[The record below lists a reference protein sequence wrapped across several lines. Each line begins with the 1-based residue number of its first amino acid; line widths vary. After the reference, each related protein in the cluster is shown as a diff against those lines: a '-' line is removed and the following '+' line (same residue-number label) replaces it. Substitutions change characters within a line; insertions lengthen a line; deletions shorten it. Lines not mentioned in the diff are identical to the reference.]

1 MNINQRKKIEDIL
14 KWSVFDKYEGHI
26 ANIRTLRGESDLGQ
40 YYPMDV
46 EKYINYMDA
55 SSASKAF
62 FSADPKEL
70 VEKYFEEIESVSS
83 YLGDESYSQKQKILN
98 FMEYIRIS
106 GMYENLSIDS
116 VQYQLLYPSIS
127 QSGLSIAILGKGICK
142 SQAEFLSHLLIAS
155 DMEAYNYQVQ
165 FYDKETG
172 NYICSHEVVTAEVL
186 DTGNFFLDPTFY
198 NGSLESLRGSFD
210 MADFTEERRNT
221 LSILNV
227 TEQEIEEARETAQ
240 NYLIKRYGVK
250 EISQQLGLESCGD
263 LEKQMRILTFME
275 KNLAPTNQE
284 LAIRSVVMG
293 SHELEVGKLLEL
305 FYKANGIP
313 YEMQFEE
320 DRLNTIYKTMIDGV
334 ECSIYPRE
342 AFSKTKPY
350 LSMKL
355 HYAKDKDGTYKR
367 LWEFSKEKKDEI
379 GDMIKEGRKIAGEV
393 KIPQETLDVPEFEWG
408 DDEDERIK
416 NAQKTP
422 EEIQAEETGI
432 MQDSGHDKTKKTNAL
447 MELYQDE
454 SIDANGVNA
463 KNKEIRKE
471 LKRKEITQNQK
482 K

>member
-1 MNINQRKKIEDIL
+1 
-14 KWSVFDKYEGHI
+14 
-26 ANIRTLRGESDLGQ
+26 
-40 YYPMDV
+40 
-46 EKYINYMDA
+46 
-55 SSASKAF
+55 
-62 FSADPKEL
+62 
-70 VEKYFEEIESVSS
+70 
-83 YLGDESYSQKQKILN
+83 
-98 FMEYIRIS
+98 
-106 GMYENLSIDS
+106 
-116 VQYQLLYPSIS
+116 
-127 QSGLSIAILGKGICK
+127 
-142 SQAEFLSHLLIAS
+142 
-155 DMEAYNYQVQ
+155 
-165 FYDKETG
+165 
-172 NYICSHEVVTAEVL
+172 
-186 DTGNFFLDPTFY
+186 
-198 NGSLESLRGSFD
+198 
-210 MADFTEERRNT
+210 
-221 LSILNV
+221 
-227 TEQEIEEARETAQ
+227 
-240 NYLIKRYGVK
+240 
-250 EISQQLGLESCGD
+250 
-263 LEKQMRILTFME
+263 
-275 KNLAPTNQE
+275 
-284 LAIRSVVMG
+284 
-293 SHELEVGKLLEL
+293 
-305 FYKANGIP
+305 
-313 YEMQFEE
+313 MQFEE